1 MTKQPAFVFGLH
13 LHIEVLRAIMEL
25 HEAWERLPRRRNPA
39 EPGADWVTQLEDFG
53 VFGFTQVLGPPQPRM
68 LIE

>member
-1 MTKQPAFVFGLH
+1 
-13 LHIEVLRAIMEL
+13 MEL